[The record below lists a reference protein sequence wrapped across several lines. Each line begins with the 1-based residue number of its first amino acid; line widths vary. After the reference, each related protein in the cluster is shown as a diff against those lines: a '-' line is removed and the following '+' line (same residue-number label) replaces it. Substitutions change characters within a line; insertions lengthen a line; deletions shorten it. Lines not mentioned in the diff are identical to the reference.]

1 MMQEVRR
8 VTVRVPATAANLG
21 PGYDCLGVALDI
33 WNELTVERG
42 PFRVDIRG
50 EGADQLPRDE
60 TNLIVRSVAAAF
72 DAAGKPV
79 PELAYV
85 CHNVI
90 PLTRGLGSSSA
101 AIVSGLAAGARL
113 SGADAE
119 LDSAALM
126 EMAADMEGHP
136 DNAAPATLGGFRVG
150 VRDGERWIA
159 DRVRIPE
166 GMSAVLF
173 IPDVEGST
181 AAARAI
187 LPDEVPRAD
196 AVFNLGSA
204 ALLVNALA
212 SGNLGMLRRAT
223 EDRLHQPVRSR
234 LYRGMSA
241 LISAALAGGAHG
253 AFLAGA
259 GPTVM
264 ALATGREDAVL
275 DKMKEA
281 AHTLGVPGRGLITHP
296 VEQGVH
302 LVEAV

>member
-1 MMQEVRR
+1 MQEIRR
-8 VTVRVPATAANLG
+8 VKVRVPATAANLG
-21 PGYDCLGVALDI
+21 PGYDCLGMSLDI

-42 PFRVDIRG
+42 PFRVEIRG

-72 DAAGKPV
+72 EAVGKPL
-79 PELAYV
+79 PELAYA
-85 CHNVI
+85 CQNVI

-113 SGADAE
+113 SGADAK
-119 LDSAALM
+119 LDKAALM
-126 EMAADMEGHP
+126 GMAADMEGHP
-136 DNAAPATLGGFRVG
+136 DNAAPATLGGCRVG
-150 VRDGERWIA
+150 VHDGERWIA
-159 DRVRIPE
+159 DRIRMPD
-166 GMSAVLF
+166 GMNAVLF

-181 AAARAI
+181 AAARAV

-196 AVFNLGSA
+196 AIFNVGRA

-234 LYRGMSA
+234 LYRGMNA

-264 ALATGREDAVL
+264 ALTTGREDTVL
-275 DKMKEA
+275 DSMKEA
-281 AHTLGVPGRGLITHP
+281 AQSLDLPGRGLVTHP
-296 VEQGVH
+296 VEQGVYV
-302 LVEAV
+302 VEAA

>member
-1 MMQEVRR
+1 MK
-8 VTVRVPATAANLG
+8 VRVPATAANLG
-21 PGYDCLGVALDI
+21 PGYDCLGMSLDI

-42 PFRVDIRG
+42 PFRVEIRG

-72 DAAGKPV
+72 EAVGKPL
-79 PELAYV
+79 PELAYA
-85 CHNVI
+85 CQNVI

-113 SGADAE
+113 SGADAK
-119 LDSAALM
+119 LDKAALM
-126 EMAADMEGHP
+126 GMAADMEGHP
-136 DNAAPATLGGFRVG
+136 DNAAPATLGGCRVG
-150 VRDGERWIA
+150 VHDGERWIA
-159 DRVRIPE
+159 DRIRMPD
-166 GMSAVLF
+166 GMNAVLF

-181 AAARAI
+181 AAARAV

-196 AVFNLGSA
+196 AIFNVGRA

-234 LYRGMSA
+234 LYRGMDA
-241 LISAALAGGAHG
+241 LIAAALEGGAHG
-253 AFLAGA
+253 ACLAGA

-264 ALATGREDAVL
+264 ALTTGREDTVL
-275 DKMKEA
+275 ERMTEA
-281 AHTLGVPGRGLITHP
+281 ARRLDVPGRGLVTHP

-302 LVEAV
+302 VVEAT